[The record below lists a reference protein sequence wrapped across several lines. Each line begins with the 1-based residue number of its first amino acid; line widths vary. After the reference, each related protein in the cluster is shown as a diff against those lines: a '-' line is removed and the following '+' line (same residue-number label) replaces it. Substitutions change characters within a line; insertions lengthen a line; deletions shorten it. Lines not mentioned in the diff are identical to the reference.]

1 MVWRGICAPAVLLQP
16 PILCKSAK
24 LVWPAGCPRR
34 SRAATSGGCMDAER
48 VARYGVRHASM
59 CHVCG
64 QAREP
69 GVYIRT
75 VLEGE
80 SIFSTSN

>member
-1 MVWRGICAPAVLLQP
+1 
-16 PILCKSAK
+16 
-24 LVWPAGCPRR
+24 
-34 SRAATSGGCMDAER
+34 MDAER

-75 VLEGE
+75 VLPNSRRQATLIKMVSRECLE
-80 SIFSTSN
+80 VWNHARSTLTTAVGVATGPLLTTLLLLA